1 MLVAIIRMFNLHT
14 VGISNAATD
23 SVDEDVY
30 TVTLKSLMSY
40 YEDYSFDQLPYHYVR
55 SYTQ

>member
-1 MLVAIIRMFNLHT
+1 MSFTYICT
-14 VGISNAATD
+14 VGISKATG

-40 YEDYSFDQLPYHYVR
+40 YEGYNYDQLPYHYVR

>member
-1 MLVAIIRMFNLHT
+1 MHT
-14 VGISNAATD
+14 VGISKAAND

-40 YEDYSFDQLPYHYVR
+40 YEDYNYDQLPYHYVR
-55 SYTQ
+55 YYTQ

>member
-1 MLVAIIRMFNLHT
+1 MLFICMFNLYT
-14 VGISNAATD
+14 VGISRAATG
-23 SVDEDVY
+23 SVDENVY

-40 YEDYSFDQLPYHYVR
+40 YEDYSYDQLPYHYVR